1 MNTCQTIFT
10 VALALLMLTPL
21 ACSSTR
27 PPVMGE
33 KAREM
38 IGDGEDL
45 ANPALYTVT
54 QLADKRTR
62 GLQIV
67 VFNRLGEGP
76 HSGKFDWVRKEP
88 NTYSKYLP
96 DTLNVIVLDSR
107 EGKKGEAPTKDI
119 LTEIDASNLVP
130 VAVTGADGTIRAVV
144 YKPAAVGIKV
154 FEREDGTI
162 RIELGRRGS
171 GRYDINYLIKLI

>member
-1 MNTCQTIFT
+1 M
-10 VALALLMLTPL
+10 
-21 ACSSTR
+21 
-27 PPVMGE
+27 
-33 KAREM
+33 
-38 IGDGEDL
+38 
-45 ANPALYTVT
+45 
-54 QLADKRTR
+54 
-62 GLQIV
+62 
-67 VFNRLGEGP
+67 
-76 HSGKFDWVRKEP
+76 RKEP
-88 NTYSKYLP
+88 ATYSKYLP

>member
-1 MNTCQTIFT
+1 MNIYQTMLSGLLSAG
-10 VALALLMLTPL
+10 VLASL
-21 ACSSTR
+21 ACSSAR

-33 KAREM
+33 EAQTL
-38 IGDGEDL
+38 IGDGQEL
-45 ANPALYTVT
+45 ADPALYSVT

-62 GLQIV
+62 ALQIV
-67 VFNRLGEGP
+67 VFNRLGDGA
-76 HSGKFDWVRKEP
+76 HSGKFYWVRKEP
-88 NTYSKYLP
+88 ATYSKYLP
-96 DTLNVIVLDSR
+96 DTLNVIVLDSPGG
-107 EGKKGEAPTKDI
+107 EKGEPPTKDI

-130 VAVTGADGTIRAVV
+130 VVITGADGKFRAVV